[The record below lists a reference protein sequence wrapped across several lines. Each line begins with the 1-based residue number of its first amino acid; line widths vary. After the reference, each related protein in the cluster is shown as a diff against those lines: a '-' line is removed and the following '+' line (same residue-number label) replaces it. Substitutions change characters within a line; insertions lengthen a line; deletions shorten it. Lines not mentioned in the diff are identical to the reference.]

1 MPDPSTLVDCVAERF
16 TPSMNAATSRFGVL
30 CDFSIVFVA
39 VAALGVLTAGAFQ
52 VYPSLPTWVAVIPP
66 ALPIVLALI
75 VHVVLHNSR
84 KAVVQWLSR
93 IPFPVENLNAVL
105 SGAGEH
111 FEVRFLGDMPSREV
125 FMTHLERASDEA
137 YVLDQ
142 DDQERTISARFG
154 VIPSKYNPNAE
165 AHRRYQRMR
174 AIVERSLIPLH
185 DAHPIERV
193 LIV

>member
-1 MPDPSTLVDCVAERF
+1 MPDPSTSVDTIAKRF
-16 TPSMNAATSRFGVL
+16 TPSMNAATSRLGVL

-39 VAALGVLTAGAFQ
+39 VAALGLITAGVYQ
-52 VYPSLPTWVAVIPP
+52 LYPSLPSWAAAIPP
-66 ALPIVLALI
+66 AFPIVLSLL
-75 VHVVLHNSR
+75 VHAVLHNAR

-93 IPFPVENLNAVL
+93 IPFPVENLNALL

-111 FEVRFLGDMPSREV
+111 FEVHFQGDMPSREV
-125 FMTHLERASDEA
+125 FMNHLEHASEEA

-142 DDQERTISARFG
+142 DEQERTISARFG
-154 VIPSKYNPNAE
+154 VIESKYNPHAE
-165 AHRRYQRMR
+165 AFRRYQRMR

-185 DAHPIERV
+185 EKHPVERV

>member
-1 MPDPSTLVDCVAERF
+1 MPDPSTPVDSIAKRF

-39 VAALGVLTAGAFQ
+39 VAALGLLTAGAFQ
-52 VYPSLPTWVAVIPP
+52 LYPALPSWAAVVPP
-66 ALPIVLALI
+66 ALPIALSLI
-75 VHVVLHNSR
+75 VHAVLHNSR

-111 FEVRFLGDMPSREV
+111 FEVHFLGDMPSREG
-125 FMTHLERASDEA
+125 FMSHLERASEEA

-142 DDQERTISARFG
+142 DDEERTISARFG
-154 VIPSKYNPNAE
+154 VIESKYNPYAE
-165 AHRRYQRMR
+165 AHRRYQRMQ
-174 AIVERSLIPLH
+174 AVVERSLIPLH
-185 DAHPIERV
+185 DEHPIERV
-193 LIV
+193 LIF